1 MKKIPVG
8 AEAANVLIGEMDFLT
23 RPVVAFVRLSTSVFL
38 PGMTE
43 IPIPTR
49 YELV

>member
-8 AEAANVLIGEMDFLT
+8 AEAANVLIGEADFLKQ
-23 RPVVAFVRLSTSVFL
+23 PIVAFLRLSPAVLL

-43 IPIPTR
+43 VPLPTR
-49 YELV
+49 